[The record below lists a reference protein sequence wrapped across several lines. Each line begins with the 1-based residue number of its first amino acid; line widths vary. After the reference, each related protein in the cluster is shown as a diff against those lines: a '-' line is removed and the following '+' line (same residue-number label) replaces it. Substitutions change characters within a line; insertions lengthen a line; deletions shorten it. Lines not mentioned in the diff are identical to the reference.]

1 MKTLTKLSAALLA
14 VGLTAPGLAQGL
26 SEAELD
32 QRIRD
37 YILANPEVVVEAIQR
52 WQQQQQ
58 QAEARQYQDTLA
70 SLHDEIYNNPDTP
83 VLGNPDGDVTLVEF
97 LDYNCGYCRRVFP
110 DVMALADSDGEV
122 RILMK
127 EFPILGPGSQYA
139 SQAALAARKQGLYT
153 ELHIALMNA
162 NGQLNENSVL
172 AIARDIGLDV
182 ERLREDMNDPAIEAV
197 LQRNHTLARR
207 LGINGTPGFI
217 VGEEIVRGAVSLE
230 HLRQLVGETRSTG
243 G

>member
-14 VGLTAPGLAQGL
+14 VSLSSPALSQGL
-26 SEAELD
+26 SEAEID

-37 YILANPEVVVEAIQR
+37 YLLDNPEVVVEAIQR

-58 QAEARQYQDTLA
+58 QAETQQYQQALA

-83 VLGNPDGDVTLVEF
+83 VMGNPDGDVAVVEF
-97 LDYNCGYCRRVFP
+97 LDYNCGYCRRAFN
-110 DVMALADSDGEV
+110 DVMALADRDGDV

-127 EFPILGPGSQYA
+127 EFPILGPGSQFA
-139 SQAALAARKQGLYT
+139 SQAALAAREQGLYA
-153 ELHIALMNA
+153 EFHSAMMSA
-162 NGQLNENSVL
+162 SGQLDEARVL
-172 AIARDIGLDV
+172 AIASEVGLDADQ
-182 ERLREDMNDPAIEAV
+182 LRADMDNPDIQAA

-207 LGINGTPGFI
+207 LGISGTPGFI
-217 VGEEIVRGAVSLE
+217 VGDEIVRGAVGLD
-230 HLRQLVGETRSTG
+230 HLQRLVDTTRSAG